1 MAEPFERYP
10 VAAYNREM
18 TESLAMA
25 NNLVNRGTQMAQFAR
40 ITLNMARG
48 NAEMLAD
55 SPDIRRRFAAAQTL
69 FKAEQDVQYAERM
82 RRSFRAHYIKLLLK
96 QRAIARRRL
105 LFMHASGRAPW
116 RGARP
121 PGRRRR

>member
-1 MAEPFERYP
+1 
-10 VAAYNREM
+10 M

-25 NNLVNRGTQMAQFAR
+25 NNLVNRGHQLAHFAR
-40 ITLNMARG
+40 ETMNQARE
-48 NAEMLAD
+48 NLEELAD
-55 SPDIRRRFAAAQTL
+55 SPDFRRRFELTQML

-82 RRSFRAHYIKLLLK
+82 RRSFRAHYLKLLYK

-105 LFMHASGRAPW
+105 LFMHTSGRAPW